1 MCEREGRMKAIE
13 FDGFLHIDC
22 AGDWIASNHI
32 PKFFFVECVQS
43 IAVSGSIWVAHSR
56 PSLANNLP
64 ASAQDSLGKLGL

>member
-32 PKFFFVECVQS
+32 PKFFFVECVKYRRF
-43 IAVSGSIWVAHSR
+43 WVDLGGAF
-56 PSLANNLP
+56 PS
-64 ASAQDSLGKLGL
+64 